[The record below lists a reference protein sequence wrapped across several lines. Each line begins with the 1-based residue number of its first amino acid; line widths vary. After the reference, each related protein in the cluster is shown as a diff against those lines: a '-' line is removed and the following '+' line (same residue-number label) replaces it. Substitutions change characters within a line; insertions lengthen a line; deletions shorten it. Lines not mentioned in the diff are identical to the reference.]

1 MFKDKKIKQGLIDF
15 LGTVAGEL
23 LVWLVL
29 WGLVWLLFTFGRQIA
44 VGMTVFGMFWLVLP
58 MIVCAGLIWHWLIKN
73 TE

>member
-1 MFKDKKIKQGLIDF
+1 MFKDKNSKQELIDF

-23 LVWLVL
+23 LVWMVL

-44 VGMTVFGMFWLVLP
+44 IGVTVFGMFWLVLP
-58 MIVCAGLIWHWLIKN
+58 MIVCAGLLLRWLIKN